1 MSEMREEKSS
11 TGRLNSTKPPKY
23 FLEIAHLISNLYPNA
38 RKIVE
43 VGVGRSPYTAIQL
56 KSLLPGAEIIVT
68 DVDRRVVRELARW
81 NLNSVLDD
89 ISNPN
94 LEIYENADLIY
105 SIRPPFELIPKL
117 ASLGKRIGAD
127 VLIIPLSE
135 DAYLSALSEEWRM
148 IQRDGLIAYLLK
160 RC

>member
-1 MSEMREEKSS
+1 MCIR
-11 TGRLNSTKPPKY
+11 
-23 FLEIAHLISNLYPNA
+23 
-38 RKIVE
+38 
-43 VGVGRSPYTAIQL
+43 
-56 KSLLPGAEIIVT
+56 
-68 DVDRRVVRELARW
+68 DRVVRELARW